1 MTPLPHVRV
10 ATIEDADAIAA
21 VHVATW
27 RETYAGLIPER
38 FFDASALKARR
49 RMWTRILGRNP
60 VPGTIA
66 VAERAGRIVGFAFA
80 GSSNHPDAL
89 KGVEAVR
96 ELHLFSIYLLAS
108 EQGAGVGHA
117 LLVAVLGD
125 EPAQLWVA
133 SANTMARAFYESH
146 GFHEDG
152 QVFEDPAF
160 EGLVELR
167 MVR

>member
-1 MTPLPHVRV
+1 MAVPPCVRA
-10 ATIEDADAIAA
+10 ATIDDADAIAA
-21 VHVATW
+21 VHVETW
-27 RETYAGLIPER
+27 RETYAGLVPER
-38 FFDASALKARR
+38 FFDASALEARR
-49 RMWTRILGRNP
+49 RMWARILGRDP
-60 VPGTIA
+60 VPGAVA

-80 GSSNHPDAL
+80 GSSEHPDAL
-89 KGVEAVR
+89 KGIEAAR

-108 EQGAGVGHA
+108 EQGKGVGHA
-117 LLVAVLGD
+117 LLAAVLGD

-133 SANTMARAFYESH
+133 SANSAARAFYRSH

-152 QVFEDPAF
+152 QVFEDPGI